1 MTASEPGQAA
11 VQAVE
16 ATPVLSTANALPSTS
31 MPRGIEA
38 HPRPLCEPGPLTDE
52 STAVMRY
59 QSPLRYP
66 GAKSGLGTVIGDLIE
81 SAARQLGT
89 PELFVEPFA
98 GGASTALRLAGA
110 GIVRRVLL
118 ADADPLV
125 ARFWQVA
132 AADTEWLIDRLM
144 DEPVTLNRWDHWRAW
159 HPSHPDDRDIAVKC
173 LFLNRTTFSG
183 ILHGRAGPIGGRK
196 QESAYPIDCRFNK
209 EALAARL
216 RFVGDLYATNRLAD
230 VWCKDWA
237 ETLDDVTE
245 WYPQLIPNRVVAYL
259 DPPYWSKSAKL
270 YARSFDPA
278 GGYAESKSPLEQ
290 SDWLGGLEHYRLAE
304 YLRRHAQIRWI
315 LSYDDHPEL
324 TTDPALYAL
333 GRMNPSREDAQALRV
348 HSWPITK
355 RLVDLRYSA
364 SAGNAHRG
372 KRQELLLTTLPPS
385 RVPVGGRFRAFTTDR
400 GLDPLYWR
408 ADMVPD
414 AGFRSHR
421 DVSSHDVVM
430 LIVPWNLMF
439 RGRGRSP
446 PPGGASPRAQSGLDL
461 AAAGQSRIG

>member
-1 MTASEPGQAA
+1 M
-11 VQAVE
+11 
-16 ATPVLSTANALPSTS
+16 
-31 MPRGIEA
+31 
-38 HPRPLCEPGPLTDE
+38 
-52 STAVMRY
+52 
-59 QSPLRYP
+59 
-66 GAKSGLGTVIGDLIE
+66 
-81 SAARQLGT
+81 
-89 PELFVEPFA
+89 EPFA
-98 GGASTALRLAGA
+98 GGASTGLRLAGA
-110 GIVRRVLL
+110 GVVRRVLL

-132 AADTEWLIDRLM
+132 AADTEWLIDRM
-144 DEPVTLNRWDHWRAW
+144 WNEPVTLERWDHWKAW
-159 HPSHPDDRDIAVKC
+159 QPSDPQDRDIAVKC

-216 RFVGDLYATNRLAD
+216 RFVGDLYASNRLAD

-237 ETLDDVTE
+237 DTLSDVAE
-245 WYPQLIPNRVVAYL
+245 WYPQLIPNRVIAYL
-259 DPPYWSKSAKL
+259 DPPYWSKSPKL

-278 GGYAESKSPLEQ
+278 GGYAERGTSMPSERGKSPLEQ
-290 SDWLGGLEHYRLAE
+290 HNWLSGLDHYRLAG

-333 GRMNPSREDAQALRV
+333 GRMNPSHEDARALHVR
-348 HSWPITK
+348 SWPITK

-385 RVPVGGRFRAFTTDR
+385 RVPIGGRFRAFTTDR
-400 GLDPLYWR
+400 GLDPPDWR
-408 ADMVPD
+408 DP
-414 AGFRSHR
+414 RTE
-421 DVSSHDVVM
+421 
-430 LIVPWNLMF
+430 
-439 RGRGRSP
+439 GRYRVECP
-446 PPGGASPRAQSGLDL
+446 QVT
-461 AAAGQSRIG
+461 